1 MCLFDMDIDMLIP
14 SYIYACVEH
23 GVPGDTRNERI
34 ITILESGTS
43 CTYIFYTLIITMVG
57 NLDAY

>member
-1 MCLFDMDIDMLIP
+1 MDIDMLIP

-23 GVPGDTRNERI
+23 GVPRDTRNERI